1 MKKEV
6 INPNIRNF
14 IVSLRDVGYTFDVAV
29 ADVLDNSIAA
39 QASEIHIQMLE
50 EPELIFCMLDNGNGM
65 TTTELIEAMRLG
77 TKNPNEARN
86 KSDLG
91 RFGLGLK
98 TASFSQ
104 CKRLTVISKKN
115 KKTSVRQWD
124 LDYIA
129 DADEWIL
136 LAPSLTQLNSLPML
150 KKLKNQDSG
159 TLIVWQGID
168 SVSKAELSSVITNLR
183 RHLSLVF
190 HQFLEGGPKQK
201 AINIQINNNPL
212 VPFNPFNINHP
223 ATQQLTNEKLKIG
236 KSTITVQPYI
246 LPHHSKLSQQEYEEY
261 ATDEGYTRSQ
271 GFYLYR
277 SRRLLIYGTW
287 WGLHRANDAHKL
299 VRIKIDITN
308 DQDKHWGIDIKK
320 STASPIPE
328 IKNDL
333 KRIIRQ
339 VTEKGS
345 RPYTGRGKKIED
357 KTTTKFWQLVP
368 HDSGFRFILNQEHP
382 LLEKLQDD
390 LSGENRQ
397 LLDMYLKGLQA
408 YLPLEAIQA
417 QLQQNPYEVQQ
428 ETLMTEEDIRE
439 LADKLKAAGLS
450 EDAIKDLLKT
460 EIFKNREGLL
470 KGGH

>member
-6 INPNIRNF
+6 VSPNIRNF
-14 IVSLRDVGYTFDVAV
+14 IMSLRDVGYTFDVAV

-39 QASEIHIQMLE
+39 GASEVHIQMLG
-50 EPELIFCMLDNGNGM
+50 EPELVFCMLDNGNGM
-65 TTTELIEAMRLG
+65 AASELVEAMRLG
-77 TKNPNEARN
+77 TKNPNEERN

-104 CKRLTVISKKN
+104 CKCLTVISKKD

-124 LDYIA
+124 LNYIA

-136 LAPSLTQLNSLPML
+136 LAPPLSQLNKLPLL
-150 KKLKNQDSG
+150 KKLNGQDSG
-159 TLIVWQGID
+159 TLVVWQGID
-168 SVSKAELSSVITNLR
+168 SVSKDELSSVITNLR

-201 AINIQINNNPL
+201 AINIEINNNSL

-223 ATQQLTNEKLKIG
+223 ATQQLTSEKLKIG
-236 KSTITVQPYI
+236 KSTITIQPYI

-261 ATDEGYTRSQ
+261 ATEEGYTKSQ

-287 WGLHRANDAHKL
+287 WGLHRTNDAHKL

-308 DQDKHWGIDIKK
+308 EQDKYWGIDIKK

-328 IKNDL
+328 LKSDL
-333 KRIIRQ
+333 KRIIKQ

-357 KTTTKFWQLVP
+357 KLTTKFWEMLPYDEGVRFTLN
-368 HDSGFRFILNQEHP
+368 HDHP
-382 LLEKLQDD
+382 LLERLTSE
-390 LSGENRQ
+390 LSEESLG
-397 LLDMYLKGLQA
+397 LLEIYLKGVEA

-417 QLQQNPYEVQQ
+417 QLLQNPYEVHQN
-428 ETLMTEEDIRE
+428 TLMTEEDIRTIAE
-439 LADKLKAAGLS
+439 KLRTAGLS
-450 EDAIKDLLKT
+450 EEEIAGLLKT
-460 EIFKNREGLL
+460 EIFKNREGLF
-470 KGGH
+470 